1 MKKDAWY
8 PLIGASNHICNM
20 WLQKYFLNQ
29 NLMNPKV
36 IIILLLDVSKSFIKG
51 KGEILINSKNERYQ
65 FISNGYYV
73 SIMKN
78 NTLNLD

>member
-1 MKKDAWY
+1 
-8 PLIGASNHICNM
+8 
-20 WLQKYFLNQ
+20 
-29 NLMNPKV
+29 MNPKV

>member
-1 MKKDAWY
+1 
-8 PLIGASNHICNM
+8 
-20 WLQKYFLNQ
+20 
-29 NLMNPKV
+29 MNPKV

-51 KGEILINSKNERYQ
+51 KGEILINSKNERCQ

>member
-1 MKKDAWY
+1 
-8 PLIGASNHICNM
+8 
-20 WLQKYFLNQ
+20 
-29 NLMNPKV
+29 MNPKV

-51 KGEILINSKNERYQ
+51 KGEILNINSKNERYQ

-78 NTLNLD
+78 NTLNLV